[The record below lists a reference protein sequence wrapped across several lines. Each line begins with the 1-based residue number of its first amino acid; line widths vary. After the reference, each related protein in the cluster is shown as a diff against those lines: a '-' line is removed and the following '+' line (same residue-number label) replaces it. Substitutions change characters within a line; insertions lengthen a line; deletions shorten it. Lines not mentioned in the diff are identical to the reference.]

1 MEKIEKAQKLVESV
15 LNRKSKKLTLK
26 ELQPIC
32 GLLNFLGRAIVLGCT
47 FMCRLYAFTQT
58 YNGKLKPYHHIRINN
73 EMKSDLTMWCEFLNH
88 PSVYACE
95 FMDFRS
101 FSNAQDI
108 EMFSDASKALNL
120 GMGGVC
126 GMSWIFAT

>member
-1 MEKIEKAQKLVESV
+1 M
-15 LNRKSKKLTLK
+15 R
-26 ELQPIC
+26 
-32 GLLNFLGRAIVLGCT
+32 
-47 FMCRLYAFTQT
+47 RLYAFTQT

-88 PSVYACE
+88 PSVYARE

-101 FSNAQDI
+101 FSSAQDI

-120 GMGGVC
+120 GMGVFVVRPGC
-126 GMSWIFAT
+126 SRLGQRIT